1 MRTSRM
7 ATFVQTPRKC
17 FGSNVHRVV
26 KHRPRNYDSDVP
38 PKRIIAFKFYG
49 ILSYLLLARVSWR
62 LAKHFTMS
70 PMFVIVPVFPT
81 SSTIFDARQCSLLLL
96 HPPPTRNSLSQDDE
110 ESFRHAATPTAQL
123 QQEEILRRAP
133 SPRNRYFRKGHG
145 TFAEQ
150 HLSSRKADQALPVL
164 FVLLSPRS

>member
-1 MRTSRM
+1 MTL
-7 ATFVQTPRKC
+7 FL
-17 FGSNVHRVV
+17 
-26 KHRPRNYDSDVP
+26 
-38 PKRIIAFKFYG
+38 PKRTIAFKFFG

-62 LAKHFTMS
+62 LEASAKHFTMS

-81 SSTIFDARQCSLLLL
+81 SSTIFDARLCSLLLL
-96 HPPPTRNSLSQDDE
+96 HPPPTKQTRNILSQDDE
-110 ESFRHAATPTAQL
+110 ESFRLAAAPTAQL

-150 HLSSRKADQALPVL
+150 HLSWRKADQALPVL